1 MSTALQTALYN
12 THVGVDYLSRNV
24 ESNVLHAPEVLDRL
38 SISQRHFDAY
48 KTRTYRPPHAPWGRS
63 LSYGGTGPINLP
75 DQHRPKQEPPT
86 RVQKGHRH
94 FGGGVV
100 PIPCNL
106 PIQQYYDL
114 TLLKKSNLRRN
125 DELIPDPHKLDIGK
139 HAIQLKFPSEH
150 PYHSHIPKCALFP
163 NFDSPDDVRK
173 GKNVIMTSSTLPPTA
188 AASAPDPVV
197 VQKTKGHF
205 ARREIVQV
213 QNESRKDPLIWN
225 EHNYYQEDLE
235 FTTQP
240 L

>member
-1 MSTALQTALYN
+1 MSGN
-12 THVGVDYLSRNV
+12 TIFLT
-24 ESNVLHAPEVLDRL
+24 
-38 SISQRHFDAY
+38 SIIF
-48 KTRTYRPPHAPWGRS
+48 
-63 LSYGGTGPINLP
+63 IN
-75 DQHRPKQEPPT
+75 
-86 RVQKGHRH
+86 
-94 FGGGVV
+94 
-100 PIPCNL
+100 
-106 PIQQYYDL
+106 
-114 TLLKKSNLRRN
+114 S
-125 DELIPDPHKLDIGK
+125 IPDPHKLDIGK

-225 EHNYYQEDLE
+225 EHNYYQMNKTIRPSEVYSVWNITKYNSSGLPYPGSRGLSFILLLTMLSARKQKNKRQASGTWSSDSV
-235 FTTQP
+235 
-240 L
+240 